1 MGKFFLKSVAVFYK
15 YNIAKTQLSTLTAL
29 KASSSLVWDSF
40 FELKAI

>member
-29 KASSSLVWDSF
+29 KASSLVWDSF
-40 FELKAI
+40 LELKAI